1 LNRRPWARNR
11 RVQDECPSSFCRS
24 ETSIS
29 EPSAEIDEAIRS
41 VVSAAAFLE
50 GAAVS
55 EFEKE
60 FAAYCQVREA
70 IAVDSGSAALQLA
83 LIALGIH
90 LGDEVIVPTNTFIAT
105 AAAVSV
111 VGARPVF
118 VDSDSKSW
126 LMDINQVESR
136 ITNRTKAII
145 AVHLYGNSVD
155 MNALMSL
162 ARKRSVPVIEDAC
175 QAHGAWIHGGRAGSV
190 GIAGC
195 FSFYPAKNLGAFG
208 DGGLVTTNDA
218 GFAERIRRLRNHG
231 RTSKY
236 EHSEVG
242 FNYRMDTLQA
252 AILRAKLSH
261 LDKWNERRRELAAGY
276 TKSLGHLPMEMPESV
291 ARTTAVHHLF
301 PICYPQRDAIAQFLS
316 QRGIDTGVH
325 YPLPL
330 HLQPAF
336 FSLGHKRGD
345 FPVSEKISA
354 GTLSLPIFP
363 EMTDEQLG
371 HVCDSLA
378 KFFMVAPARAQAT
391 C

>member
-1 LNRRPWARNR
+1 MIV
-11 RVQDECPSSFCRS
+11 RVPFVDLKLQYQNHR
-24 ETSIS
+24 
-29 EPSAEIDEAIRS
+29 AELDEAIRS

-60 FAAYCQVREA
+60 FAAYCQVQQA

-83 LIALGIH
+83 LIALGIRPE
-90 LGDEVIVPTNTFIAT
+90 DEVIVPTNTFIAT
-105 AAAVSV
+105 AAAVCV

-126 LMDINQVESR
+126 LMEITQVESR
-136 ITNRTKAII
+136 ITTRTKAII
-145 AVHLYGNSVD
+145 AVHLYGNPVD
-155 MNALMSL
+155 MNSLMSL
-162 ARKRSVPVIEDAC
+162 ARKRSIPVIEDAC
-175 QAHGAWIHGGRAGSV
+175 QAHGAWIHGRRAGSV

-208 DGGLVTTNDA
+208 DGGMVTTNDA
-218 GFAERIRRLRNHG
+218 ELAERIRRLRNHG

-252 AILRAKLSH
+252 AILRVKLSH

-276 TKSLGHLPMEMPESV
+276 TKSIGHLPVEMPESV
-291 ARTTAVHHLF
+291 AGTTAVHHLF
-301 PICYPQRDAIAQFLS
+301 PICYPQRDAIAQFLNL
-316 QRGIDTGVH
+316 RGIDTGVH

-336 FSLGHKRGD
+336 HSLGHKRGD
-345 FPVSEKISA
+345 FQVSERISA
-354 GTLSLPIFP
+354 GTLSLPMFP
-363 EMTDEQLG
+363 EMTDEQLH
-371 HVCDSLA
+371 HVCDSLGN
-378 KFFMVAPARAQAT
+378 FFSAASARAQAT